1 MKKIYFALLISFFT
15 NTLSVFAQ
23 SKYSYSQ
30 QPLTILGFD
39 KNSTRMEVE
48 QSLTDSNI
56 EFEQYFSDGENWISD
71 AMLNTFG
78 GGATKIYDIKW
89 NDMFFDKIYFLYDS
103 NNRLAVIEMYPE
115 IDATFIKIKKLFNEI
130 TADYPK
136 RKTASFHTGET
147 NDDGDLISILIK
159 NGNNEN
165 ESAILKLNEPYIYEF
180 YFNGGQLKV
189 YTELDNW

>member
-1 MKKIYFALLISFFT
+1 MKRFALVLIIA
-15 NTLSVFAQ
+15 TLFNSIYLFAQ
-23 SKYSYSQ
+23 SKQTYSNK
-30 QPLTILGFD
+30 PLSILGFD

-56 EFEQYFSDGENWISD
+56 EYEQYFSDEENWIAD
-71 AMLNTFG
+71 AILNTFG

-89 NDMFFDKIYFLYDS
+89 NDMLFDKIYFLYDS
-103 NNRLAVIEMYPE
+103 NNRLSVIEMYPE
-115 IDATFIKIKKLFNEI
+115 IDASFVKVKKIFNEI
-130 TADYPK
+130 TADCPK
-136 RKTASFHTGET
+136 RKIASFHTGET

-165 ESAILKLNEPYIYEF
+165 ESAILTLNEPYIYEF

-189 YTELDNW
+189 YTELNNW

>member
-1 MKKIYFALLISFFT
+1 MKKNSYAILILFIA
-15 NTLSVFAQ
+15 NTLLLTAQ
-23 SKYSYSQ
+23 SKQTYSNK
-30 QPLTILGFD
+30 PLSILGFD

-56 EFEQYFSDGENWISD
+56 EFEQYFSDGENWIAD

-103 NNRLAVIEMYPE
+103 NNRLSVIEMYPE
-115 IDATFIKIKKLFNEI
+115 IDASFVKVKKIFNEI
-130 TADYPK
+130 TAECPK

-165 ESAILKLNEPYIYEF
+165 ESAILTLNEPYIYEF